1 MSGIGK
7 LRRGQGHELRRRG
20 GKQRKVLMNTIQDL
34 IALVSR
40 AEHCVALTGAGISTL
55 SGIPDF
61 RGPDGL
67 YRRKDIDA
75 NKIFDLQYFL
85 QDPSYYYRHAGSFLY
100 NLDEKEP
107 NIIHTTL
114 AKLEEKGILKAVIT
128 QNIDMLHQKAG
139 SHTVYELHGSPLR
152 HHCLQ
157 CGVVYSYE
165 EIVLSAKK
173 GKTPRCTKCGGII
186 KPDIVFFGEALPE
199 NALNMAEQHARKAD
213 LMLVL
218 GSSLTVYPAAA
229 IPEVTV
235 QCGGKVAIINASPT
249 HLDRYAAWKG
259 NDLAEAVTALRE
271 ALVPDRHQES

>member
-7 LRRGQGHELRRRG
+7 LRRGQGHERRRRG

-128 QNIDMLHQKAG
+128 QNIDMLLRRPVRIRCTNCTVPLCGTTASSAG
-139 SHTVYELHGSPLR
+139 SYTAMR
-152 HHCLQ
+152 K
-157 CGVVYSYE
+157 
-165 EIVLSAKK
+165 LSS
-173 GKTPRCTKCGGII
+173 
-186 KPDIVFFGEALPE
+186 
-199 NALNMAEQHARKAD
+199 ARKRGKLPVAQ
-213 LMLVL
+213 
-218 GSSLTVYPAAA
+218 SAAA
-229 IPEVTV
+229 SSSRISSFSERLFPKT
-235 QCGGKVAIINASPT
+235 
-249 HLDRYAAWKG
+249 R
-259 NDLAEAVTALRE
+259 
-271 ALVPDRHQES
+271 